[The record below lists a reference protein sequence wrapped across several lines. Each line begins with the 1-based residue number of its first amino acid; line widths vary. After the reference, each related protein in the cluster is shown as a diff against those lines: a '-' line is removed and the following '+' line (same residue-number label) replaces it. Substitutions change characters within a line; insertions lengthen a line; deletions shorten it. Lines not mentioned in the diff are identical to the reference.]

1 MTNELSR
8 RRFLAAM
15 GAALPAITLPGFIHA
30 TGATPTTTK
39 TLILIELAGG
49 NDGLNTVVP
58 MTDQAYRG
66 LRPTIGI
73 TDGLSLDRDTVL
85 HPAMRGMVSLW
96 EAGDMQIVEG
106 VGYPDPNRS
115 HFRSIE
121 IWNVGRGSK
130 TKERTGW
137 ISHAFEDR
145 APSGTDADGL
155 VLGGLSGPLR
165 GQGRFSVIEDEETFL
180 DALRSLES
188 MPHAVRPKTTS
199 ALEHVLGAY
208 EAAEIT
214 GGAIAARLERSAARH
229 FEFPETLLGEQ
240 LHSVAR
246 LMDAGAE
253 VPVYK
258 VQLHGFD
265 THDNQPEAHEFLL
278 QELSAAVAAFSKAA
292 RDMGR
297 WNDIAIVT
305 YSEFGRTARENGSA
319 GTDHGTAAP
328 VFVAGGA
335 VSGGFGGARVDL
347 TKLKDDD
354 LVHTT
359 DYRAIYDGLLGGL
372 WNIDDQPSKVTERS
386 SCLSNA
392 RHGLD
397 RRTPRARG
405 SKKMSPFLTF
415 FAPEPLPQAL
425 KRGYSGRPS
434 CRGAGILSPP
444 HQI

>member
-8 RRFLAAM
+8 RRFLATM
-15 GAALPAITLPGFIHA
+15 GATLPAITLPGFVTA
-30 TGATPTTTK
+30 AGATPDSAK

-58 MTDQAYRG
+58 LTDAAYHG

-73 TDGLSLDRDTVL
+73 TEGLNLDRDTAL
-85 HPAMRGMVSLW
+85 HPAMRGMAGLW

-121 IWNVGRGSK
+121 IWNVGRGAQ
-130 TKERTGW
+130 TKDRTGW
-137 ISHAFEDR
+137 ISHAFEKG
-145 APSGTDADGL
+145 APTGTDADGL
-155 VLGGLSGPLR
+155 VLGGQSGPLR

-180 DALRSLES
+180 ETLRSLES
-188 MPHAVRPKTTS
+188 MPHAIRPQTTS
-199 ALEHVLGAY
+199 ALDHVLGAY

-214 GGAIAARLERSAARH
+214 GGAIAARLERGAARS
-229 FEFPETLLGEQ
+229 FDFPETLLGEQ

-265 THDNQPEAHEFLL
+265 THDNQPDAHTFLL
-278 QELSAAVAAFSKAA
+278 EELSDAVAAFAKAA
-292 RDMGR
+292 REMGR
-297 WNDIAIVT
+297 WNDVAVVT

-328 VFVAGGA
+328 VFVSGGA
-335 VSGGFGGARVDL
+335 VAGGFGGARVDL
-347 TKLKDDD
+347 TRLKDDD

-359 DYRAIYDGLLGGL
+359 DYRALYDGLLGGL
-372 WNIDDQPSKVTERS
+372 WNIDASTFQG
-386 SCLSNA
+386 
-392 RHGLD
+392 HGRL
-397 RRTPRARG
+397 
-405 SKKMSPFLTF
+405 KL
-415 FAPEPLPQAL
+415 FA
-425 KRGYSGRPS
+425 
-434 CRGAGILSPP
+434 
-444 HQI
+444 